1 MATVQDDADHWDNQ
15 REDPASANAERT
27 RATLDRGP
35 SGRPVFAWVV
45 FALAR
50 LWVVCLLLVAAA
62 VAGISVYEYAQSQQ
76 ELSQVRES
84 PGEQSYAVVAYRRE
98 LARQIEEMEVNEAD
112 YIESGTLPLPPERP
126 RLLVEID
133 NLRERNASASRSARA
148 ARAADTARPRRSD
161 PRVPD

>member
-1 MATVQDDADHWDNQ
+1 MATAQDHEDHWDNQ
-15 REDPASANAERT
+15 REDPASTTTERGRVT
-27 RATLDRGP
+27 MERGP
-35 SGRPVFAWVV
+35 SGRNVFAWVV

-76 ELSQVRES
+76 ELSQVREA
-84 PGEQSYAVVAYRRE
+84 PGEHAYAVVAYRRE
-98 LARQIEEMEVNEAD
+98 LARQIEEMELSEAD

-133 NLRERNASASRSARA
+133 NLRERNAEERRSARNA
-148 ARAADTARPRRSD
+148 YTERTSRPRRSG
-161 PRVPD
+161 VPD

>member
-1 MATVQDDADHWDNQ
+1 MANLHEDAEHWDTR
-15 REDPASANAERT
+15 REDPAAAKPERT

-35 SGRPVFAWVV
+35 SGRNVFAWIV

-76 ELSQVRES
+76 ELSQLREQ
-84 PGEQSYAVVAYRRE
+84 PGEQAYAIVAYRRE
-98 LARQIEEMEVNEAD
+98 LARQIEEMEQNEAD
-112 YIESGTLPLPPERP
+112 YIESETLPPPPERP

-133 NLRERNASASRSARA
+133 NFRERNASQRRTARDTY
-148 ARAADTARPRRSD
+148 ARETARPRREGR
-161 PRVPD
+161 PGQQ